1 MKTLGSKGDS
11 DEVRRKKKKKHLK
24 SNDFG
29 IKWEEQN

>member
-11 DEVRRKKKKKHLK
+11 DEVRRKKKKHLK

>member
-11 DEVRRKKKKKHLK
+11 DEVRRKKKHLK